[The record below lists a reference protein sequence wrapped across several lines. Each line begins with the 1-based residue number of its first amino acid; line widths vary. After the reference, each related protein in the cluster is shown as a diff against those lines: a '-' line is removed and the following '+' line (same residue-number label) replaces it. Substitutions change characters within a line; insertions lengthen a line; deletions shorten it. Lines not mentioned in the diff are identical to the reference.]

1 MRVRSC
7 TRIRYF
13 RLALLARCRA
23 HQGMRTS
30 GPTALPHSRG
40 PLVETARRI
49 FELKARET
57 DRVKLKKAE
66 AKRRG
71 LTAGLGTSSGRWRN
85 IAAVAG
91 QVARTTRRVLG
102 GQGNVA
108 ASVSAASAVSAHVKF
123 RAREPRELVAGQ
135 RHQPGG
141 PGSGQRS
148 IRRCPSLAQSLARA
162 PEASARAHILTLRT
176 GTRTQVQISAVS
188 SRLSPASLRA
198 VRGASGRMGRSSAG
212 LAESAAAHM
221 HQCPSL
227 ALSHPEWACVFAG
240 VHACVRVCRCVCVC
254 VRARVRVCV
263 LCRVRV
269 ARSSCMQ
276 S

>member
-1 MRVRSC
+1 MFSHPAQPPRPSSATDCALQGAHRRVFRGGQNDGHGPSLACHAKHFGCPSLLRDCPWPARLPRKCNLCLFRPSKPCDRTACVCARALAYAILHLLCCHVVAHTKACAPQGRQRSP
-7 TRIRYF
+7 TP
-13 RLALLARCRA
+13 AARWWK
-23 HQGMRTS
+23 QPG
-30 GPTALPHSRG
+30 GYLK
-40 PLVETARRI
+40 
-49 FELKARET
+49 LKARET

-71 LTAGLGTSSGRWRN
+71 LTAGSGTRSGRWRN

-148 IRRCPSLAQSLARA
+148 IRRCPSLAQSPARA
-162 PEASARAHILTLRT
+162 PEASARAQILTLCT
-176 GTRTQVQISAVS
+176 GARTQAQI
-188 SRLSPASLRA
+188 
-198 VRGASGRMGRSSAG
+198 
-212 LAESAAAHM
+212 
-221 HQCPSL
+221 
-227 ALSHPEWACVFAG
+227 
-240 VHACVRVCRCVCVC
+240 
-254 VRARVRVCV
+254 
-263 LCRVRV
+263 
-269 ARSSCMQ
+269 
-276 S
+276 

>member
-1 MRVRSC
+1 MFQGRTKRWA
-7 TRIRYF
+7 RP
-13 RLALLARCRA
+13 LARLPRQAFWLPFIASRLPLARSAPTKCNLCLFRPSKPCDRTACVCARA
-23 HQGMRTS
+23 LAYAILRLLCCHVVAHTKACAPQGRQRS
-30 GPTALPHSRG
+30 PTPA
-40 PLVETARRI
+40 ARWWKQPGGWV

-71 LTAGLGTSSGRWRN
+71 LTAGLGTRSGRWRN

-162 PEASARAHILTLRT
+162 PDASARAHILTLRT

-188 SRLSPASLRA
+188 SQLSPASLRA
-198 VRGASGRMGRSSAG
+198 VRAASGRMGRS
-212 LAESAAAHM
+212 
-221 HQCPSL
+221 
-227 ALSHPEWACVFAG
+227 
-240 VHACVRVCRCVCVC
+240 
-254 VRARVRVCV
+254 
-263 LCRVRV
+263 
-269 ARSSCMQ
+269 
-276 S
+276 